1 MIRAPKIGGH
11 GTRAGSLAQ
20 NALLKPRQ
28 VGGHV
33 RGLAAGRT
41 RRRTNHGLGINAMY
55 GQVRFEEVVLTL
67 KSVTRIFRPAPCLNS
82 TAPTCQMLVMPGLAV
97 SKSKTTKSIS
107 ALFRGPPNG
116 ARRRSFVSFETIDVG
131 KPTSPIN
138 TGPAFLR
145 RNLVRTR
152 LGLHRRGTQRSVGPR
167 QSTAPPPPLTD
178 HHHWPY
184 QRGAGRFP
192 ALVICPAGLRRGEI
206 SALKRP
212 ASGPVFRTQAAQRS
226 GHRTQGP

>member
-1 MIRAPKIGGH
+1 MGHSGVIRAPKIGGR

-82 TAPTCQMLVMPGLAV
+82 TAPTCQMLVMPWFGGLKIKDNEV
-97 SKSKTTKSIS
+97 HTS
-107 ALFRGPPNG
+107 AAPWLARWCTVKIIRFSRDD
-116 ARRRSFVSFETIDVG
+116 RRREAN
-131 KPTSPIN
+131 KPDQYGSGVFAAKPHQDS
-138 TGPAFLR
+138 R
-145 RNLVRTR
+145 R
-152 LGLHRRGTQRSVGPR
+152 
-167 QSTAPPPPLTD
+167 AP
-178 HHHWPY
+178 
-184 QRGAGRFP
+184 
-192 ALVICPAGLRRGEI
+192 
-206 SALKRP
+206 
-212 ASGPVFRTQAAQRS
+212 
-226 GHRTQGP
+226 